1 MPVTYWTFLAG
12 TLALCGV
19 WPLSGFFSKDAILAA
34 AYNGSMTLFAVG
46 ILVAFLTTFYMFRLF
61 FVVFLGKAK
70 SGLPAHAHESPRVMT
85 WPLIVL
91 AVASVFGGFFG
102 IGRLIAPQ
110 FGEPAPDLF
119 APLEPFRAAPAAAF
133 NGLLAFAVGLALA
146 FHFYYNAASDPLP
159 AKLRS
164 LSGILR
170 HKFYFDDM
178 YASLIAMTQE
188 ATATFANG
196 VDIGL
201 KWLIRAVQGTTE
213 LAGRGLRL
221 FQTGNLQ
228 TYTFLFAAGMALA
241 LYLMLL
247 R

>member
-1 MPVTYWTFLAG
+1 
-12 TLALCGV
+12 
-19 WPLSGFFSKDAILAA
+19 
-34 AYNGSMTLFAVG
+34 MTLFAVG

-61 FVVFLGKAK
+61 FVVFLGGAK
-70 SGLPAHAHESPRVMT
+70 SDLPAHAHESPRVMT

-91 AVASVFGGFFG
+91 AIASVFGGFFG
-102 IGRLIAPQ
+102 ILQLIAPQ
-110 FGEPAPDLF
+110 FGEPAPELF
-119 APLEPFRAAPAAAF
+119 APLEPFRAAPMAACD
-133 NGLLAFAVGLALA
+133 GLAAFAVGLWLA
-146 FHFYYNAASDPLP
+146 FHFYHNAASDPLP
-159 AKLRS
+159 ARLRS

-170 HKFYFDDM
+170 HKFYFDEM

-188 ATATFANG
+188 TMATFANS
-196 VDIGL
+196 VDIGI

-213 LAGRGLRL
+213 LTGRGLRL

-228 TYTFLFAAGMALA
+228 TYTFLFAAGMALV